1 MSQTEPSASTPA
13 NGAVPASATPAGPPD
28 FAAPGAPT
36 GFPPTYPAPGAYP
49 SPQSYAPQAYPAQ
62 PSTPQSYAPQAY
74 PAQPSTP
81 QPYPAQSYPAQPYP
95 PQQPSVSPQ
104 AYAQQPSAPQPYAQ
118 QPYAQQPPVGQPA
131 DWAPGAVAPTREER
145 VGRGVLF
152 SLGGIVVGVVLT
164 VVLWKIGFFASITS
178 FAMAYATVW
187 LYAKGAGA
195 PPRKGVPAVI
205 GVIVVGVVVSLSSIV
220 AADALDYLASDYPD
234 ATLAQK
240 ADFVLYNILRPEVWQ
255 DYTSSAA
262 MFVIFAALGTFG
274 LIRQLG
280 RARRA

>member
-62 PSTPQSYAPQAY
+62 PSTPQAYAPQAY
-74 PAQPSTP
+74 PAQAPTP
-81 QPYPAQSYPAQPYP
+81 QAYPAQSYPAQPYP

-118 QPYAQQPPVGQPA
+118 QPPAGQPA

-152 SLGGIVVGVVLT
+152 SLGGIVVGMVLT

-205 GVIVVGVVVSLSSIV
+205 GVIVVGVIVSLSSIV